1 MFIMYKRCSRML
13 TPVNLYLSATIP
25 NNMQAGW
32 VCVCA
37 ASSLIRNTLW
47 CWNFLNPLN
56 CYTLRSDEKF

>member
-1 MFIMYKRCSRML
+1 MYKRCSRML
-13 TPVNLYLSATIP
+13 TPVNLFLSATIP
-25 NNMQAGW
+25 NNMHAVC

-47 CWNFLNPLN
+47 HFLNPLN